1 MSAEHSP
8 SLRTKNAIAAR
19 WSLVREHFLTNTV
32 LAISSAFAIV
42 SLSAVALF
50 VYQVESQIRRSRS
63 GQPIAAVRVS
73 EQREALRRLEHK
85 PRKNLDRMF

>member
-1 MSAEHSP
+1 MSAEHSQ
-8 SLRTKNAIAAR
+8 SLKPKNAIAAR
-19 WSLVREHFLTNTV
+19 WSLVRRRFLTNTV
-32 LAISSAFAIV
+32 LAICGAFAIV

-50 VYQVESQIRRSRS
+50 VYRTESQIRRSRS

-73 EQREALRRLEHK
+73 EEREALRRLEHK